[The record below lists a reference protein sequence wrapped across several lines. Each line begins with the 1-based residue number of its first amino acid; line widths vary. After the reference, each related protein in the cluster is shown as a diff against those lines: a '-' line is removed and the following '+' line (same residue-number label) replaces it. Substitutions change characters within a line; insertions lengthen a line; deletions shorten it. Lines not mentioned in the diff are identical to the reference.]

1 MREIVTIQAGS
12 FANFIGSHFW
22 NFQDELLGLAENS
35 QADSAFK
42 DQCIDMDVLY
52 RTGETQQGI
61 DTYTPRLLAIDFKGS
76 LGTMSSRGTLYNE
89 NQADLSN
96 IVTWTGNVSK
106 SVAKPQKRNLFIKSL
121 YEEELDALH
130 TDNNMDNGKNE
141 HETDIC
147 DKDIVD
153 NLDDTVKYWT
163 DYSKV
168 HYHPKSLYEI
178 NGLWVD
184 SQEFNNYGIGR
195 DAYSSGRGEEICERL
210 RFFIEECDHI
220 QGIQYVVDD
229 SGGFSGVSAEFLEA
243 MADEYTNIPVLLYT
257 VRDPAS
263 DTNLKSRKQTVSH
276 YVHDAVSF
284 SRLSSFCKLI
294 VPLGLPSLSINSRY
308 LRINDKKP
316 YHSSAVYA
324 SALHSVTLPF
334 RMKPFGPTTESRYES
349 GCLNIYE
356 SIQMLA
362 GQSRQNKVSILDV
375 AMPAPSL
382 KGKEAGKLLLR
393 NMHTLTPET
402 ATNSE
407 DLQSTEVITLHGV
420 LGSGGHHAS
429 VAEVNDAFQAAYE
442 HSTSPKFSHVSVSR
456 CPLPIPLPFPSI
468 FSNLVGQHGELLSET
483 SSSSARGSLDVH
495 SIPMGAR
502 LRSSS
507 DILPFLETRL
517 RNFRRFGV
525 ERGALGKE
533 LLRTWGFEKDDL
545 EDLEDV
551 LHKMVNALVPESQLS
566 SDSE

>member
-1 MREIVTIQAGS
+1 MTIQAGG
-12 FANFIGSHFW
+12 FANFVGSHFW
-22 NFQDELLGLAENS
+22 NFQDELLGLAENA
-35 QADSAFK
+35 QADSVFK

-52 RTGETQQGI
+52 RTGETQQGF
-61 DTYTPRLLAIDFKGS
+61 DTYTPRLLSIDFQGS
-76 LGTMSSRGTLYNE
+76 LGFMSSRGTLYNE
-89 NQADLSN
+89 NQNVPSN
-96 IVTWTGNVSK
+96 VITWAGDVSTT
-106 SVAKPQKRNLFIKSL
+106 VAEPQKKNLFIKSL
-121 YEEELDALH
+121 YEEEQENLH
-130 TDNNMDNGKNE
+130 TGNSMDNGKNE
-141 HETDIC
+141 DETDIC

-153 NLDDTVKYWT
+153 NLDGTVQYWT

-178 NGLWVD
+178 KGLWID
-184 SQEFNNYGIGR
+184 NEEFNNYGIGR

-229 SGGFSGVSAEFLEA
+229 SGGFSGVAAEFLEA

-257 VRDPAS
+257 VRNPTS
-263 DTNLKSRKQTVSH
+263 DTYIGSRKQTISH
-276 YVHDAVSF
+276 HIQDAVSF

-294 VPLGLPSLSINSRY
+294 VPLGSPSFSRNSRY
-308 LRINDKKP
+308 LCIKDEKP
-316 YHSSAVYA
+316 YYSSAVYA

-334 RMKPFGPTTESRYES
+334 RKKLLGPTADSRYES
-349 GCLNIYE
+349 GYLSVHE
-356 SIQMLA
+356 TIQMLA

-382 KGKEAGKLLLR
+382 TGKEAGKYLLR
-393 NMHTLTPET
+393 NMQTLTPET
-402 ATNSE
+402 ATDSE
-407 DLQSTEVITLHGV
+407 DLQATEMITLHGV
-420 LGSGGHHAS
+420 LGSGGRHAL
-429 VAEVNDAFQAAYE
+429 VAEANDAIQAAYE
-442 HSTSPKFSHVSVSR
+442 NASPKFSHVSVAR

-468 FSNLVGQHGELLSET
+468 FSNLVGQHGELLSAT
-483 SSSSARGSLDVH
+483 SSSSSKGSLDVH
-495 SIPMGAR
+495 SIPMATR

-507 DILPFLETRL
+507 AILPFLETRL

-545 EDLEDV
+545 EDVEEV
-551 LHKMVNALVPESQLS
+551 LHKMVTTLVPESQIS

>member
-1 MREIVTIQAGS
+1 MYLPAIFLYQIEMS
-12 FANFIGSHFW
+12 FWVCYSFLSHCF
-22 NFQDELLGLAENS
+22 
-35 QADSAFK
+35 
-42 DQCIDMDVLY
+42 
-52 RTGETQQGI
+52 R
-61 DTYTPRLLAIDFKGS
+61 
-76 LGTMSSRGTLYNE
+76 
-89 NQADLSN
+89 
-96 IVTWTGNVSK
+96 TGNVSK

>member
-420 LGSGGHHAS
+420 LGSGHHAS

>member
-1 MREIVTIQAGS
+1 MTIQAGG
-12 FANFIGSHFW
+12 FANFVGSHFW
-22 NFQDELLGLAENS
+22 NFQDELLGLAENA
-35 QADSAFK
+35 QADSVFK

-61 DTYTPRLLAIDFKGS
+61 DTYTPRLLSIDFQGS
-76 LGTMSSRGTLYNE
+76 LGFMSSRGTLYNE
-89 NQADLSN
+89 NQNAPSN
-96 IVTWTGNVSK
+96 VITWAGDVSTT
-106 SVAKPQKRNLFIKSL
+106 VAEPQKKNLFIKSL
-121 YEEELDALH
+121 YEEEQENLI
-130 TDNNMDNGKNE
+130 TGNSMDDGKNE

-153 NLDDTVKYWT
+153 NLDDTVQYWT

-178 NGLWVD
+178 NGLWID
-184 SQEFNNYGIGR
+184 NEEFNNYGIGR

-229 SGGFSGVSAEFLEA
+229 SGGFSGVAAEFLEA

-257 VRDPAS
+257 VRNPTS
-263 DTNLKSRKQTVSH
+263 DTHIGSRKQTISH
-276 YVHDAVSF
+276 HIQDAVSF

-294 VPLGLPSLSINSRY
+294 VPLGSPSLSRNSRY
-308 LRINDKKP
+308 LCIKDKKP
-316 YHSSAVYA
+316 YYSSAVYA

-334 RMKPFGPTTESRYES
+334 RKKPLGPTSETRYES
-349 GCLNIYE
+349 GCLSVHE
-356 SIQMLA
+356 TIQMLA
-362 GQSRQNKVSILDV
+362 GQSRQNKVCILDV

-382 KGKEAGKLLLR
+382 TGKEAGKFLLR
-393 NMHTLTPET
+393 NMQTLTPET
-402 ATNSE
+402 ATDSE
-407 DLQSTEVITLHGV
+407 DLQATEAITLHGV
-420 LGSGGHHAS
+420 LGSGGRHAL
-429 VAEVNDAFQAAYE
+429 VAEANDAIQAAYE
-442 HSTSPKFSHVSVSR
+442 HTTSPKFSHVSVAR

-468 FSNLVGQHGELLSET
+468 FSNLVGQHGELLSAT
-483 SSSSARGSLDVH
+483 SSSSSSSSKGSLDVH
-495 SIPMGAR
+495 SIPMAAR
-502 LRSSS
+502 VRSSS
-507 DILPFLETRL
+507 AILPFLETRL

-545 EDLEDV
+545 EDVEEV
-551 LHKMVNALVPESQLS
+551 LHKMVTTLVPESQLS